1 MDDVGDYLAAI
12 VPTIGVAV
20 LFYFLVK
27 AMMEGDRRERLA
39 QSQLEAER
47 DRAQSDARP
56 AAADADADDRA
67 RDAGPGRARTDS
79 AERQSPSE

>member
-1 MDDVGDYLAAI
+1 MDDVSDYLAAI

-20 LFYFLVK
+20 LFYFIVK

-47 DRAQSDARP
+47 DRAEPDARSS
-56 AAADADADDRA
+56 AADDGPDDMTLA
-67 RDAGPGRARTDS
+67 PGPASTPTDS
-79 AERQSPSE
+79 AERQSSSE